1 MRRAAGFTLLEMVI
15 AICILLL
22 ILALAIPSLNGVI
35 ADKRLRRSLNDFND
49 LVHQAQ
55 ERSVSEHRSYLLVW
69 GDREVTLRP
78 ETFTKEEQEKPA
90 AQFLM
95 ARGEGATLKL
105 PSALSKDPPGQWI
118 FWPSGNCEPAMVSF
132 KSGNGAWVAN
142 YSPLT
147 ARAEIMSYAPR

>member
-55 ERSVSEHRSYLLVW
+55 ERSVSEHRPYLLVW
-69 GDREVTLRP
+69 GERDVVLRP

-90 AQFLM
+90 GHFVM
-95 ARGEGATLKL
+95 ARGEGA
-105 PSALSKDPPGQWI
+105 
-118 FWPSGNCEPAMVSF
+118 
-132 KSGNGAWVAN
+132 
-142 YSPLT
+142 
-147 ARAEIMSYAPR
+147 